1 MIVIAEAPLCRVS
14 LAITA
19 GVCPEGPDG
28 HANTAGRL
36 RIPGPNGAFPHVGV
50 GQNLQPGSVRGA
62 MMDRIVY
69 KIMSAA
75 ELRQM
80 QHDGGFDGSP
90 PDIADGY
97 IHLSCGSQLA
107 ATLDKHFSGVDGL
120 MLVAVDLSRLGDTV
134 RWEPARGGQ
143 LFPHIHGHLP
153 VGAVVSVATLE
164 RTADGMVRLPA

>member
-1 MIVIAEAPLCRVS
+1 MLDRV
-14 LAITA
+14 
-19 GVCPEGPDG
+19 
-28 HANTAGRL
+28 
-36 RIPGPNGAFPHVGV
+36 
-50 GQNLQPGSVRGA
+50 
-62 MMDRIVY
+62 VY
-69 KIMSAA
+69 KIMSSS
-75 ELRQM
+75 ELKQM
-80 QHDGGFDGSP
+80 QRDGVFCGSP
-90 PDIADGY
+90 ADIADGY

-143 LFPHIHGHLP
+143 VFPHIHGHLP